1 MTTNRIGFKQFKNKI
16 EADQEIAVVVDSN
29 ILIAYYDEIHMHH
42 ELVHEFLNQIDKIA
56 NVTFY
61 TTVTTKAEF
70 LDYQRRR
77 FLTEGLFDIVDEYN
91 KTIPVGPSAKAA
103 IVSAKARRNKRQ
115 KDETGRAE
123 ENLDHD
129 YDIKIAYLSDSEIKE
144 IKKKFRAR
152 NIENEIGWLKIC
164 ETFLTSKLLEQESY
178 IDEFCNYLSPHNAEQ
193 AHLFLDINV
202 DWKKATAISGE
213 SGMGFSDSLILNMLL
228 HTKIE
233 YIFTLDFD
241 LVYAAA
247 VSAKKKWVVLPD
259 DRIKSFKAPLKGLQ

>member
-16 EADQEIAVVVDSN
+16 EHDQEIAVVVDSN
-29 ILIAYYDEIHMHH
+29 VLIAYYDEIHMHH
-42 ELVHEFLNQIDKIA
+42 ELVHDFLTQIDKIA
-56 NVTFY
+56 TVTFY

-77 FLTEGLFDIVDEYN
+77 FLTEGLFDIIDEYN
-91 KTIPVGPSAKAA
+91 KTIPIGPSAKAA

-115 KDETGRAE
+115 KDEAGRTQ
-123 ENLDHD
+123 ENIDHD
-129 YDIKIAYLSDSEIKE
+129 YDIKVAYLSDSEIKE

-152 NIENEIGWLKIC
+152 DIENEAGWLKVC
-164 ETFLTSKLLEQESY
+164 EIFLTSKLLEQESY
-178 IDEFCNYLSPHNAEQ
+178 IDEFCNYLSPHKPEQ
-193 AHLFLDINV
+193 AHLFLNTNI

-247 VSAKKKWVVLPD
+247 VSAKNKWVVLPD
-259 DRIKSFKAPLKGLQ
+259 DRIKSFKASLKGLQ